1 MQRNLYS
8 TCFQKAP
15 LESVR
20 ACTMHK
26 SEGDQQGLE
35 CVLELST
42 RGPAAIPLQFDS
54 LSSSRAQYMR
64 FSHRTEVHA
73 AWSVN
78 LPLSCILYF
87 CNLYFC
93 IWVILHFVFWQS
105 RTSARQIFPRKA
117 RGVPCDSFL
126 PLPRSNCAQNNPGTD
141 LHLIFFRPEFSLAIC
156 FYALFS
162 ISSIYC
168 AIVGIEFKNRTK
180 LHKKRN
186 TWIQTTWSI
195 FTAYF

>member
-1 MQRNLYS
+1 MWGINIYKGRTVKWPLGSLQFILNQPTGLPGLKDDHNPAPTYQPKRTQPSKLLIFSVVLTWKPLLPPSLRMQRNLYS

-54 LSSSRAQYMR
+54 LSSSQAQYMR

-78 LPLSCILYF
+78 LSLSCI
-87 CNLYFC
+87 
-93 IWVILHFVFWQS
+93 
-105 RTSARQIFPRKA
+105 
-117 RGVPCDSFL
+117 
-126 PLPRSNCAQNNPGTD
+126 
-141 LHLIFFRPEFSLAIC
+141 
-156 FYALFS
+156 
-162 ISSIYC
+162 
-168 AIVGIEFKNRTK
+168 
-180 LHKKRN
+180 
-186 TWIQTTWSI
+186 
-195 FTAYF
+195 

>member
-54 LSSSRAQYMR
+54 LSSSQAQYMR

-78 LPLSCILYF
+78 LSLSCILYF

-105 RTSARQIFPRKA
+105 RTSARQIFPRKMSVTRRA
-117 RGVPCDSFL
+117 L
-126 PLPRSNCAQNNPGTD
+126 W
-141 LHLIFFRPEFSLAIC
+141 
-156 FYALFS
+156 LFS
-162 ISSIYC
+162 SSPKVQLCTKQSRDGSSFNFFSSWTLARNLLLCTFQYIFHILCCCWYRIS
-168 AIVGIEFKNRTK
+168 K
-180 LHKKRN
+180 LHKERN

>member
-15 LESVR
+15 LESGR

-78 LPLSCILYF
+78 LSLSCILYF

-105 RTSARQIFPRKA
+105 RTSARQIFPRKMSVTRRA
-117 RGVPCDSFL
+117 L
-126 PLPRSNCAQNNPGTD
+126 W
-141 LHLIFFRPEFSLAIC
+141 
-156 FYALFS
+156 LFS
-162 ISSIYC
+162 SSPKVQLCTKQSRDGSPFNFFESWILARNLLLCTLQYIFHILCYCWCRIS
-168 AIVGIEFKNRTK
+168 K
-180 LHKKRN
+180 
-186 TWIQTTWSI
+186 
-195 FTAYF
+195 

>member
-78 LPLSCILYF
+78 LSLSCILYF

-105 RTSARQIFPRKA
+105 RTSARFSPERCRS

-126 PLPRSNCAQNNPGTD
+126 PLPRSNCAQNNPWTD
-141 LHLIFFRPEFSLAIC
+141 LHLIFFSSWILARNLLLCTFQYIFHLLC
-156 FYALFS
+156 YCWYR
-162 ISSIYC
+162 IS
-168 AIVGIEFKNRTK
+168 K
-180 LHKKRN
+180 
-186 TWIQTTWSI
+186 
-195 FTAYF
+195 